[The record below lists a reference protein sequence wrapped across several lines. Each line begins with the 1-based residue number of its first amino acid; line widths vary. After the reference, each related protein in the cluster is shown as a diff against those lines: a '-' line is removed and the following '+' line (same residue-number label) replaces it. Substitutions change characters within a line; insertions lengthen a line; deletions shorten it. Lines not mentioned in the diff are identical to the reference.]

1 MHTDFLPLP
10 ACLFPLDPP
19 ATWCA
24 AEHTEE
30 CRGEGHIRESSRP
43 AITTPH
49 FWRTAACILKC
60 SSLLLA
66 ALSLCLSASAKEPIS
81 ALAFDQNGMHLAI
94 GRYRSVTLKTI
105 DPLRNSRDYTLSGST
120 GKVSGLVFSPDNKYV
135 AAADGTVGRAGQVLV
150 WRMSDAALVA
160 RLTGAMDS
168 LQGVDWSKDGKF
180 IAAASYDH
188 SVYLWG
194 TKTWKLG
201 NHAGIK
207 PLREL
212 KDHTDAVYSVSFS
225 PDCTRL
231 ASAGGDRT
239 VKIWDVQNGKRLT
252 TLTESTAE
260 LYTVTYRSD
269 GHELAA
275 AGVDRIIRTWNPDT
289 GAYIRSAFAHDGPV
303 IHLAY
308 SHDGSSLYST
318 GEDLAV
324 KQWSANTLQEAHV
337 YPKQPDWPQAFAL
350 SPDDMQI
357 AVGCNDGSLHIY
369 PVAHAQANS
378 ENRKRV
384 NQKSKFYLSNYVSN
398 HARSDMPVTAAYV
411 SVAHGGSDTSV
422 SRNNKLA
429 SAQAVSVPCAVE
441 GELWDG
447 SSSSNVASLS
457 HYYRFHAQANQKLLI
472 ETNARR
478 SGSPMDSYLQIL
490 DLQGKPVER
499 AVLRALGQSEITLF
513 DKDSSI
519 TTIRL
524 LPFPGLQL
532 NDYVQIG
539 RELLRVGTLAKSV
552 DDDTQFRAVHGQ
564 RQGYLGTTP
573 EYHTI
578 GTKVYRVSVNPAGSH
593 FAPNGMPLT
602 HIYYENDDGG
612 ALYGRDSCLDF
623 VAPTDGDYIVR
634 VSDSRDQQ
642 GKGFKYKLL
651 IHEPHPDFSIS
662 INPQSITAPEG
673 GGTVSTV
680 DCDRLEGFEGPIHVE
695 LMDVGTG
702 FRVTAA
708 DIEAGEIQAN
718 LLVIAKKGAIPSK
731 YRIVA
736 TATING
742 THVVHTLEPNDARRL
757 IAGGAAAVNVT
768 AATQII
774 QLVPGHEIHFDVSA
788 TRVKG
793 FAGRIPIDVRNLP
806 FGVRVTDFGL
816 NGILINENE
825 TTRSVTLYCEPWVK
839 AQSRQIFVVAGV
851 EGGIGSAGEPLM
863 LEVGRPAPR

>member
-1 MHTDFLPLP
+1 
-10 ACLFPLDPP
+10 
-19 ATWCA
+19 
-24 AEHTEE
+24 
-30 CRGEGHIRESSRP
+30 
-43 AITTPH
+43 
-49 FWRTAACILKC
+49 
-60 SSLLLA
+60 
-66 ALSLCLSASAKEPIS
+66 
-81 ALAFDQNGMHLAI
+81 MHLAI
-94 GRYRSVTLKTI
+94 GRYRSVTLRTL
-105 DPLRNSRDYTLSGST
+105 DPLRNSRDHILAGST
-120 GKVSGLVFSPDNKYV
+120 GKVNGLVFSPDSKYV
-135 AAADGTVGRAGQVLV
+135 AAADGTVGRTGQVLV
-150 WRMSDAALVA
+150 WRMSDATLVA
-160 RLTGAMDS
+160 TLTGATDS

-188 SVYLWG
+188 SVYLWA
-194 TKTWKLG
+194 TTSWKPRG
-201 NHAGIK
+201 HSAVK

-239 VKIWDVQNGKRLT
+239 IKIWDVQSGKRLS

-260 LYTVTYRSD
+260 LYTVCYRPD

-303 IHLAY
+303 IHLTF
-308 SHDGSSLYST
+308 SHNGSSLYSS

-324 KQWSANTLQEAHV
+324 KQWSASTLQEEHV
-337 YPKQPDWPQAFAL
+337 YPRQSDWPQALAL
-350 SPDDMQI
+350 SSDDTQI
-357 AVGCNDGSLHIY
+357 AIGCNDGSLNVY
-369 PVAHAQANS
+369 PITHSQANT
-378 ENRKRV
+378 EDHRQV
-384 NQKSKFYLSNYVSN
+384 NPKSSIHVSNYVSN
-398 HARSDMPVTAAYV
+398 QARSNAPVPASYASEV
-411 SVAHGGSDTSV
+411 HGGSV
-422 SRNNKLA
+422 SFVSGNDKLA
-429 SAQAVSVPCAVE
+429 SAQPVSVPCAVE

-457 HYYRFHAQANQKLLI
+457 HFYRFHARANQKLLI

-519 TTIRL
+519 TAIRL

-612 ALYGRDSCLDF
+612 ALYGRDSCIEF
-623 VAPTDGDYIVR
+623 VAPADGSYIVR
-634 VSDSRDQQ
+634 VSDSREQH

-651 IHEPHPDFSIS
+651 IHEPNPDFSIS
-662 INPQSITAPEG
+662 INPQTITAPEG

-695 LMDVGTG
+695 LMDIGTG
-702 FRVTAA
+702 FHVTSG

-718 LLVIAKKGAIPSK
+718 LLVAAAKGTAPSR
-731 YRIVA
+731 YRLVA
-736 TATING
+736 TAIVNDKKI
-742 THVVHTLEPNDARRL
+742 VHSLEPSDTRRL
-757 IAGGAAAVNVT
+757 LVGGAPSISVAADSKSILLAPGSEAHFEVT
-768 AATQII
+768 VKRA
-774 QLVPGHEIHFDVSA
+774 
-788 TRVKG
+788 KG
-793 FAGRIPIDVRNLP
+793 FTGRIPVDIRNLP
-806 FGVRVTDFGL
+806 FGVRVTDVGL
-816 NGILINENE
+816 NGILINETENA
-825 TTRSVTLYCEPWVK
+825 RIVSLYCEPWVH

-851 EGGIGSAGEPLM
+851 EGGIGTAGDPLT
-863 LEVGRPAPR
+863 LDIGR